1 MRIALPAVTEK
12 SKPEWDVESA
22 ISTYNV
28 EGWGTGYFTVNAR
41 GNAEVRPLRENG
53 GSIDILEVVHEA
65 RARGLGFPLVI
76 RFQDLLRDRVA
87 AVNRAFHSAIGEF
100 GYKANYRG
108 VFPIK
113 VNQLREVIE
122 EIVDA
127 GQEFHFGLEAGSKP
141 ELIAAL
147 AMHKD
152 LESLI
157 ICNGYKDRDYIRSAM
172 MGRRLGKSVI
182 IVVEKIEELQQTIRV
197 AKEMGVEP
205 HIGIRVRLHSKG
217 SGKWTTSGG
226 EDAKFGLDT
235 ANLVAAS
242 ELLKAEGLAHC
253 LKLVHFHV
261 GSQVPDISTI
271 KRAVREAARYY
282 AKLFKL
288 GHELGYLDVGG
299 GLGVDYD
306 GSRTSYDSSTNYTL
320 QEYAN
325 DVVWNIM
332 DVCDSEKVP
341 HPAIVSEGGRAI
353 VAHHSVLVVEAFG
366 SIEKN
371 GNTAKVEA
379 VEKDHKLV
387 RDILDVQQKLKR
399 NNRRETLHDAQQI
412 KEESQQLFSVGLL
425 ELESKAKIESV
436 YWQLAEQIVAL
447 HKGLRYVPEEVKE
460 LETSLSDQYICN
472 FSVFQSLLDHWALGQ
487 LFPIMPIHRLDTAP
501 SRNGTLVDITCDS
514 DGKISKFIDL
524 QDVRETLP
532 APSHRR
538 GRALL
543 PRRLHGRR
551 LPGHHGRPA
560 QSLRPRYRSA
570 RFPRSRRRKRLVH
583 RGSDR
588 RQHHLAG
595 ARAHAMGQDRV
606 AAPGEAAGRRRDQR
620 RPPEAERRNEITVR
634 LRARLAGIH
643 LPFAGRRPGA
653 ARECAKPAAAL
664 VVGHDFSDS
673 RQGCAEERGTAGFHS
688 RAGLGADAA
697 GCEDVFV
704 FGIERWIV
712 AQEFAGDRARCAVQL
727 CRGTTAGDGRFD
739 FGAREVG
746 RFAGEGAKLGG
757 GGG

>member
-1 MRIALPAVTEK
+1 MRLTLAAVTEK
-12 SKPEWDVESA
+12 PKTDWDVEAA

-28 EGWGTGYFTVNAR
+28 DGWGSDYFTVNAA
-41 GNAEVRPLRENG
+41 GNAEVRPLQEGG
-53 GSIDILEVVHEA
+53 GSIDILEVVNEA
-65 RARGLGFPLVI
+65 RARRLGFPLVI
-76 RFQDLLRDRVA
+76 RFQDLLRHRVE
-87 AVNRAFHSAIGEF
+87 AVNRAFQSAMTEF
-100 GYKANYRG
+100 GYRNHYRG

-157 ICNGYKDRDYIRSAM
+157 VCNGYKDRAYLRSAM
-172 MGRRLGKSVI
+172 LGRRLGKSVI
-182 IVVEKIEELQQTIRV
+182 IVVEKIEELQQTIRI
-197 AKEMGVEP
+197 ARETGVEP

-282 AKLFKL
+282 AKLSKL

-306 GSRTSYDSSTNYTL
+306 GSRTSFDSSTNYTL

-332 DVCDSEKVP
+332 DVCDSEGVP

-371 GNTAKVEA
+371 ANAAKVSGAEA
-379 VEKDHKLV
+379 DHKLV
-387 RDILDVQQKLKR
+387 ADILEAQQKLRR

-412 KEESQQLFSVGLL
+412 KEEAQQLFSVGLL
-425 ELESKAKIESV
+425 DLVSKAKIESV
-436 YWQLAEQIVAL
+436 YWQLAQQIVTL

-501 SRNGTLVDITCDS
+501 DRNGTLVDITCDS

-532 APSHRR
+532 LHQITNGEMYYLGVFMVGAYQDIMGDLHNLF
-538 GRALL
+538 GRVTEVHVFLDPDEESGWYIEEIIEGSTIGQVLALTQWDKIEL
-543 PRRLHGRR
+543 M
-551 LPGHHGRPA
+551 
-560 QSLRPRYRSA
+560 
-570 RFPRSRRRKRLVH
+570 RLVKLQTDAAI
-583 RGSDR
+583 RSDR
-588 RQHHLAG
+588 LKPNDAMKLLADYERG
-595 ARAHAMGQDRV
+595 LTEYTYLSLDEGQPV
-606 AAPGEAAGRRRDQR
+606 AVP
-620 RPPEAERRNEITVR
+620 RN
-634 LRARLAGIH
+634 
-643 LPFAGRRPGA
+643 GA
-653 ARECAKPAAAL
+653 AVPAL
-664 VVGHDFSDS
+664 
-673 RQGCAEERGTAGFHS
+673 
-688 RAGLGADAA
+688 
-697 GCEDVFV
+697 
-704 FGIERWIV
+704 
-712 AQEFAGDRARCAVQL
+712 
-727 CRGTTAGDGRFD
+727 
-739 FGAREVG
+739 
-746 RFAGEGAKLGG
+746 
-757 GGG
+757 